1 MDAMSDDP
9 LARKTQADLIIDRT
23 AQQLRLL
30 LEEAAKALRP
40 FPPFPN
46 AWFTNGV
53 EVNLEGVE
61 RSDVGCIVVGE
72 DGKLYE
78 LEMELDFGEDV
89 VDMSQ
94 ARDERLKPLT
104 DLHPRDE
111 IILAYNALS
120 QITAL
125 LLEQA
130 ESSPA

>member
-9 LARKTQADLIIDRT
+9 LARKAQADLIIDRT

-104 DLHPRDE
+104 NLHPRDE

-120 QITAL
+120 QITEL

>member
-120 QITAL
+120 QITEL

>member
-9 LARKTQADLIIDRT
+9 LARKAQADLIIDRT

-120 QITAL
+120 QITEL